1 MGARAEFTGGQ
12 LCIDLANLEMS
23 AEQQQELLRA
33 VQTTVVKH
41 LASRSA
47 TKVVAITMSPNNGDE
62 AHLDE
67 PEPSP
72 SQTTSPSEPRIA
84 LSSRASPSTRPIR
97 IASGGG
103 GLLGCRFAKCG
114 LQRTP

>member
-23 AEQQQELLRA
+23 AEQQQELLLA

-47 TKVVAITMSPNNGDE
+47 IKVVAISMSPNNGYKP
-62 AHLDE
+62 LDE
-67 PEPSP
+67 PDREPEPDKPYEPDRKPEPDQKPPSP
-72 SQTTSPSEPRIA
+72 KPESAGR
-84 LSSRASPSTRPIR
+84 R
-97 IASGGG
+97 
-103 GLLGCRFAKCG
+103 
-114 LQRTP
+114 

>member
-23 AEQQQELLRA
+23 AEQQQELLVA

-47 TKVVAITMSPNNGDE
+47 TKVVAITMSPNNGYKP
-62 AHLDE
+62 LDE
-67 PEPSP
+67 PERPDNDKP
-72 SQTTSPSEPRIA
+72 YEPDREQPEPDKKPPPPKPESA
-84 LSSRASPSTRPIR
+84 GRR
-97 IASGGG
+97 
-103 GLLGCRFAKCG
+103 
-114 LQRTP
+114 

>member
-23 AEQQQELLRA
+23 AEQQQELLLA

-47 TKVVAITMSPNNGDE
+47 TKVVAITMSPNNGYKP
-62 AHLDE
+62 LDE
-67 PEPSP
+67 PERPDNDKP
-72 SQTTSPSEPRIA
+72 YEPDREQPEPDRKPPPPKPESA
-84 LSSRASPSTRPIR
+84 GRR
-97 IASGGG
+97 
-103 GLLGCRFAKCG
+103 
-114 LQRTP
+114 